1 MPTRRVNQTQR
12 LKRKTRVTKKR
23 MRGGCIP
30 CLPPMAPLLGL
41 GGLAA
46 GATVISRSSSRKKNG
61 KVQSESE
68 TRVMKHKNG
77 RTMSIRVHEKDK
89 VLKVKVGSKSFKT
102 KPGETRDQVLQ
113 RAIQHCEKRGY
124 KGCSDTSKKR
134 KKTKKRKKRSNK
146 RPKISMRSD
155 ILKEMP

>member
-1 MPTRRVNQTQR
+1 MPTRRVNRTRR
-12 LKRKTRVTKKR
+12 LQRKTHVTKKR
-23 MRGGCIP
+23 QRGGCIP
-30 CLPPMAPLLGL
+30 CLPPMAPFLGL

-46 GATVISRSSSRKKNG
+46 GATVISRSSSRTKNG

-77 RTMSIRVHEKDK
+77 RTMSIRVHETNGD
-89 VLKVKVGSKSFKT
+89 LKVKVGSKSFKT
-102 KPGETRDQVLQ
+102 KPGETRDQVLR

-124 KGCSDTSKKR
+124 KGCSETSKKR
-134 KKTKKRKKRSNK
+134 KKRKNRSNK